1 VDESDFWM
9 WFDLF
14 VVVIALAGVVLYL
27 YARASRRALLVERL
41 RSEVQRKDGRQTT
54 TRRVWNARSWR
65 QWISLAVHRIG
76 TTLPLF
82 SQAQRTE
89 ISRKL
94 VAAGWR
100 SPQALITVIAIAAL
114 SAMALVFA
122 AITFG
127 WPRLPDNLALK
138 LVSALLAAYFGL
150 LVPRIVLDRLAI
162 RRQQAIE
169 RSLPD
174 ALDLLVICT
183 NAGLG
188 LNSAIQRVSEELTN
202 VAPALADELRLTS
215 NELQLSSDVPLVL
228 ERMAA
233 RTQVPAVESLVNTL
247 VQSRQ
252 YGTAITQALRVLARA
267 ERNARMMRLEE
278 AAAKLSVK
286 ITLPMMFFIL
296 PTVLIVAAGPAV
308 LNLMSFFGSQ

>member
-1 VDESDFWM
+1 MAALVHGGHAAHRQR
-9 WFDLF
+9 
-14 VVVIALAGVVLYL
+14 IAAI
-27 YARASRRALLVERL
+27 
-41 RSEVQRKDGRQTT
+41 QP
-54 TRRVWNARSWR
+54 
-65 QWISLAVHRIG
+65 G
-76 TTLPLF
+76 T
-82 SQAQRTE
+82 QRTE

-94 VAAGWR
+94 ITAGWR
-100 SPQALITVIAIAAL
+100 SPQALITMIAIAAL
-114 SAMALVFA
+114 SAVGLVFA
-122 AITFG
+122 TMTFV
-127 WPRLPDNLALK
+127 WPLLPDNLAMK
-138 LVSALLAAYFGL
+138 LATALLAVYFGL
-150 LVPRIVLDRLAI
+150 LLPRIVLDRIAI
-162 RRQQAIE
+162 HRQRAIE

-188 LNSAIQRVSEELTN
+188 LNSAIQRVAEELTN

-215 NELQLSSDVPLVL
+215 NELQLSSDVAMVL
-228 ERMAA
+228 ERMAV

-286 ITLPMMFFIL
+286 ITLPMMLFIL